1 MLRLSK
7 KIEYALLAVQYLAQ
21 REGSCVSAKEMAE
34 AYNLSFELISKVL
47 QSLIKTGFVVS
58 RQGSQG
64 GYTLAK
70 KAAQISVADVM
81 YAIEGKKN
89 LVECGDGEADCTCYV
104 SEKCTIKDP
113 LQLLQEKIDAT
124 LNSMTIAEMVFKSPS
139 ELRVIQ

>member
-21 REGSCVSAKEMAE
+21 REGSWVSAKEMAE

-81 YAIEGKKN
+81 YAIEGKKK
-89 LVECGDGEADCTCYV
+89 LVECGDGEPTCTCYV

-124 LNSMTIAEMVFKSPS
+124 LNSMTIAEMVFKNPS

>member
-21 REGSCVSAKEMAE
+21 REGSWVSAKEMAE

-81 YAIEGKKN
+81 YAIEGKKK
-89 LVECGDGEADCTCYV
+89 LVECGDSEPACTCYV

-124 LNSMTIAEMVFKSPS
+124 LNSMTIAEMVFKNPS